1 MLATISPASIHLDET
16 LATLRYACQA
26 RTIINRVKVN
36 EDPHDKIIRELR
48 AEVDRL
54 QSLQQ
59 DFDRQQK
66 RQSIEPRTIVIET
79 MPAVDDKEVKALKDE
94 LLETKQELA
103 KAERSWLDRLK
114 EAEAVRKTEMKMLQ
128 KKGLA
133 LEFSVEQKQACLV
146 NLAADPMLSG
156 TLLYI
161 IPPGK
166 VRVGRMRPAAFDQP
180 DIVLEGPLVAFDHW

>member
-1 MLATISPASIHLDET
+1 MDET

-54 QSLQQ
+54 QSMQQ
-59 DFDRQQK
+59 DFDRQQR
-66 RQSIEPRTIVIET
+66 RQSIEPRKIVIET
-79 MPAVDDKEVKALKDE
+79 LADETEVKALREE
-94 LLETKQELA
+94 LVETKQELA
-103 KAERSWLDRLK
+103 KAERSWLDRLR
-114 EAEAVRKTEMKMLQ
+114 EAEDVQKSEMKMLQ

-133 LEFSVEQKQACLV
+133 LEFAVEQKQACLV

-156 TLLYI
+156 TLLYL
-161 IPPGK
+161 IPGGE
-166 VRVGRMRPAAFDQP
+166 VRVGRQRPAAFDQP